1 MAVYS
6 GIKVPDY
13 LDEVAYNPNGTANLD
28 GRTTPRYQALVG
40 WVPDSKPAGGALQ
53 ENQPIPGYPATVFSG
68 QRACTFF
75 DDLYNRVYFFP
86 SSVDFGAVTDTTS
99 QSVVVWN
106 SYLTDIALNSIQEE
120 NGDGISLSGP
130 AVPNTF
136 LTLATATYEVV
147 ADVDGPATINT
158 TYTFSFDPGGTF
170 ALEVTGTRAQLWP
183 FEPNWRRPYRVG
195 YEFKTSVIASHSGR
209 EQRRARRQTPR
220 KTLEFTT
227 TLKNR
232 NELRQFQR
240 LMTTWQHRSWVFP
253 ELTRRL
259 RASVGMPTNGTVM
272 GFDAIPPWLVTG
284 MAVVLRYQGVSELR
298 TVEAIAG
305 TEVTFANSTATVWPA
320 GTALHP
326 GLAGFLDAQ
335 LQAPRLTN
343 TVAEVQVRF
352 SGDPGAE
359 PPVDPP
365 AAAVT
370 LNGRE
375 VFLKRPNWAEQV
387 GASAE
392 HPVDLVD
399 FEVGRIARYS
409 PIDFPTFT
417 HQATYVGLSSA
428 QGEELLA
435 TYLRQKGQQG
445 EFYMP
450 TWEQDMT
457 VAQGVSQNT
466 TSIRMQGTALFDAY
480 ADDTVYRAIALL
492 LTDGSVL
499 VRAVTDLTVV
509 SDQFGEDTLFSISE
523 PWAFGFAPEQVVVAC
538 WMPVWRFASDGL
550 TMEWLS
556 NTVAQA
562 KLSMRTLED
571 LPEETLQ

>member
-6 GIKVPDY
+6 GVKVPAY

-28 GRTTPRYQALVG
+28 GRTTPRYTALGG
-40 WVPDSKPAGGALQ
+40 WIDDTKPAAGALQ
-53 ENQPIPGYPATVFSG
+53 VNQPIPGYPATVFSG

-99 QSVVVWN
+99 QTVVVWN

-120 NGDGISLSGP
+120 NGEGISLSGP

-136 LTLATATYEVV
+136 LPLATATYEVI

-158 TYTFSFDPGGTF
+158 TYSFSFDPGGTF

-183 FEPNWRRPYRVG
+183 FEPNWRRPYQVG
-195 YEFKTSVIASHSGR
+195 YEFKTSIITSHSGR

-220 KTLEFTT
+220 KTLEFTS
-227 TLKNR
+227 TLKDR
-232 NELRQFQR
+232 NALRQFQR
-240 LMTTWQHRSWVFP
+240 LMTTWQQRSWVFP
-253 ELTRRL
+253 ELTRRV
-259 RASVGMPTNGTVM
+259 RASVGMPANGIVM
-272 GFDAIPPWLVTG
+272 GFDAIPTWLAEG
-284 MAVVLRYQGVSELR
+284 MAVVLRYRGVTELR
-298 TVEAIAG
+298 TVEAIAA

-326 GLAGFLDAQ
+326 GIAGFLDAQ
-335 LQAPRLTN
+335 LQAPRQTN

-392 HPVDLVD
+392 HPVGTVD

-435 TYLRQKGQQG
+435 TYLRQRGQQG

-450 TWEQDMT
+450 TWEHDM
-457 VAQGVSQNT
+457 AMARGVDQNT

-480 ADDTVYRAIALL
+480 ADDTVHRAIALL

-509 SDQFGEDTLFSISE
+509 SDQFGDDTLFSISE
-523 PWAFGFAPEQVVVAC
+523 PWTFGFEPEQVVIAC

-571 LPEETLQ
+571 LPEETPQ